1 MKSRFYYTALYK
13 LCEAIEEN
21 TGLRLEDLGTLYDEY
36 ADDLNLDT
44 EPVSEGLYSIA
55 IKLAEET
62 LGIPQP

>member
-1 MKSRFYYTALYK
+1 MKGRFYYTALWK

-21 TGLRLEDLGTLYDEY
+21 TGLRLEDLGTLYEEY
-36 ADDLNLDT
+36 ADGLNLDT
-44 EPVSEGLYSIA
+44 EPVSEGLYAIA